1 MCLVDEVISSIGE
14 LNTQTEKLNTYG
26 KEIMLAEVYRE
37 ILKDDYITHW
47 GQHFFSENIFQ
58 IIIVLSEKYD
68 FMWKYSLLYS

>member
-1 MCLVDEVISSIGE
+1 
-14 LNTQTEKLNTYG
+14 
-26 KEIMLAEVYRE
+26 MLAEVYIE
-37 ILKDDYITHW
+37 MLKDDYITHW

>member
-1 MCLVDEVISSIGE
+1 
-14 LNTQTEKLNTYG
+14 
-26 KEIMLAEVYRE
+26 MLAEVYIE
-37 ILKDDYITHW
+37 MLKDDYITYW